1 MEELFTSY
9 FNRLIYNINLPN
21 VVEDILTAG
30 DVVVFEVV
38 RCVLTFNKLAVVGS
52 SVEDFIDKVDDDVG
66 NGEVFGISVEL
77 GSFFVSLM
85 LDVADVLISLDGV
98 LVSKVFRV
106 LSDVV
111 VSCSVDDDNA
121 TGVVGMTLLI
131 CESILSAFASIISK
145 PALMRSKKLLSVVDG
160 RDLNGGRVDDAT
172 VVVEISFSSCFGS
185 SDPNNNEKKSIVSPS
200 SSISSSSSCRDCRL
214 NFNERRRQS

>member
-1 MEELFTSY
+1 M
-9 FNRLIYNINLPN
+9 FNNIPN

-30 DVVVFEVV
+30 ALLVFKVV
-38 RCVLTFNKLAVVGS
+38 RCVLTFSKLAVVGS
-52 SVEDFIDKVDDDVG
+52 LVEDFIDKVDDDVS

-85 LDVADVLISLDGV
+85 LDAADVLISLDGV

-106 LSDVV
+106 LSVV
-111 VSCSVDDDNA
+111 VNSSDDDNA
-121 TGVVGMTLLI
+121 TGVVVMTLLI

-145 PALMRSKKLLSVVDG
+145 PARIRSKKLLSVVDG
-160 RDLNGGRVDDAT
+160 SDLNGGKVDET
-172 VVVEISFSSCFGS
+172 VVVGTSSVTSSSFGS
-185 SDPNNNEKKSIVSPS
+185 SDPNRSEKKSIVSPS
-200 SSISSSSSCRDCRL
+200 SSTSSSSSCRDCRL